1 MKKLSSIIFISS
13 LALVGCLDQRD
24 DAASPSLDAGDAKYS
39 FYVPSAID
47 DGVSTDLISKTHEG
61 PELSRSNFEVPEL
74 GVFKPQKTEDQ
85 YISVTPR
92 VYNPAYTP
100 LCTQLQVNTTYT
112 LSGTAPGTA
121 LCYYFQV
128 TNDPVSITSENV
140 KIVGRIFNQAANNDH
155 WLRVGQDDPDFP
167 NSFPLVFNNPVTG
180 SGEERVQFLSDDG
193 HYYFF
198 IDAIDSTGA
207 PFNIRLD
214 AIHNYDDQEL
224 SEGVA
229 TAHALAT
236 ETEVTGNLDWA
247 QDQDVYSYTTVGT
260 EIAIQVSAHATAHQ
274 ALFSLDGGLNWGAVG
289 TGLWTLSVD
298 PGTNLLFAFVQGTQ
312 PDATRAYT
320 FEIFD
325 DRGVEIH
332 SLVGQIVNSQNRNT
346 GENFL
351 NQTITGYT
359 YNNYPITGGVYRHHV
374 RFFGQLKIP
383 SPNGL
388 VPAKFRKFKIDWTQR
403 DNGIGG
409 RYFEEDLLTDED
421 GRYDFVVY
429 LDECYGYTTHTKQQS
444 GVDPDL
450 WFAFDVETYHITA
463 EAASAPSGVR
473 QYNTAN
479 EKFFNLCEVRE
490 DDQYGRSLN
499 LFTYD

>member
-1 MKKLSSIIFISS
+1 MKHLSSIIIASS
-13 LALVGCLDQRD
+13 LALSGCLDKENE
-24 DAASPSLDAGDAKYS
+24 AASPSLNAAEAEYS
-39 FYVPSAID
+39 FLAPSAID
-47 DGVSTDLISKTHEG
+47 DGQSTEQITVTQDSSVLG
-61 PELSRSNFEVPEL
+61 RSNFAVPEA
-74 GVFKPQKTEDQ
+74 GVFETQKSEYTELS
-85 YISVTPR
+85 ITPR
-92 VYNPAYTP
+92 IYNPAYAP
-100 LCTQLQVNTTYT
+100 LCTPLQVNTTYT
-112 LSGTAPGTA
+112 LSGTAPGAA

-128 TNDPVSITSENV
+128 TNDPANITSEDV

-167 NSFPLVFNNPVTG
+167 NSFPLVLHNPITG

-207 PFNIRLD
+207 PFNFRLD
-214 AIHNYDDQEL
+214 AIHNFDDQEL
-224 SEGVA
+224 NEGVA
-229 TAHALAT
+229 TAHALEA
-236 ETEVTGNLDWA
+236 ELEVTGNLDWA
-247 QDQDVYSYTTVGT
+247 QDQDIYSYTTVGT
-260 EIAIQVSAHATAHQ
+260 EIAIQVSEHATAHQ
-274 ALFSLDGGLNWGAVG
+274 ALFSLDGGVNWGPVD
-289 TGLWTLSVD
+289 TGLWTLNVD

-312 PDATRAYT
+312 PDAAQAYT

-332 SLVGQIVNSQNRNT
+332 SLVGEIVNSQNRNT

-351 NQTITGYT
+351 NQKITSYT
-359 YNNYPITGGVYRHHV
+359 YDNYPITGGVFRHNV

-388 VPAKFRKFKIDWTQR
+388 VPAKFRNFKIDWTQR

-409 RYFEEDLLTDED
+409 RYFERDLMTDES
-421 GRYDFVVY
+421 GFYDFVVH
-429 LDECYGYTTHTKQQS
+429 LDECNGNKSHTKQVS
-444 GVDPDL
+444 GLDPDL
-450 WFAFDVETYHITA
+450 WFSFDLEAYHITA

-479 EKFFNLCEVRE
+479 EKFFNLCRVRE

-499 LFTYD
+499 SFTYD